1 MESSQLTS
9 DAVRGRV
16 DTEEGRGEAEEVV
29 EVRYNMTLWGG
40 VGIGGS
46 GCDEMGFPP
55 SNELL
60 EMSHVCHPCER

>member
-1 MESSQLTS
+1 
-9 DAVRGRV
+9 V
-16 DTEEGRGEAEEVV
+16 EAEEVV
-29 EVRYNMTLWGG
+29 EVRYNMTLWCG

-46 GCDEMGFPP
+46 GCEEMGFPP

>member
-1 MESSQLTS
+1 MNRWSNHNSHPTPCGAGC
-9 DAVRGRV
+9 DK
-16 DTEEGRGEAEEVV
+16 EEVV
-29 EVRYNMTLWGG
+29 EVRYNMTLWCG